1 MIRNLLSLFGVLLS
15 ASLAAETILYVKPG
29 ATGSGAS
36 WDDAADLA
44 SAVATAAARE
54 TPCALY
60 LAKGVYTASGL
71 PVAPGTSVYGGF
83 RGERAD
89 ETPDGRDWTTD
100 ETIICG
106 VRTAVWQD
114 VTGAAVLR
122 NGAQVRVLADDGTFV
137 EPDPT
142 EAERFWTPSTGT
154 PAINAS
160 SVTGAGGTIVLDG
173 LVFTATSVR
182 FGTHAF
188 AIRNCRFFGCWND
201 MGIVY
206 GAGSFSV
213 EDSSFDWCGGPAV
226 STDGAPQPKADTPDV
241 VVRLRNV
248 AVRHEVANNQR
259 GLGVYAPNVA
269 LDVESCA
276 FERNFNV
283 RTLDNAG
290 PAVLFGNGKSLLRI
304 VGSRFVA
311 NHISTNANAIVR
323 LPEYSSS
330 VVSNCLFLANVVTG
344 DRLANSSATACI
356 LSALRNDHVIWGCS
370 FVSNVVDRWE
380 TETKAGV
387 SKMPCA
393 IVHSCYVAPIRNCT
407 FDGNR
412 VSAVA
417 SSPAVEPVQATLYSS
432 EGNDTGCLFGNTFNG
447 NEAATGDIVL
457 DRSATQT
464 PGAIRVYNSIFWS
477 ADAAYMPVAR
487 VGTGTISF
495 HHCVVKGGLP
505 EAEWIDGKTEAV
517 SAGDPLLSGALSS
530 IGGLLV
536 RRPNAGAVSSARRKG
551 VPLYSDVNGRL
562 AVRDGAGHYIRCDTR
577 DSSLLK
583 EPYAAVPDVLG
594 AFPREGRNPDIGA
607 VLAAPSGGMVIV
619 R

>member
-1 MIRNLLSLFGVLLS
+1 MIRNLLSLAGVLLS

-36 WDDAADLA
+36 WDDAADFA

-60 LAKGVYTASGL
+60 LAKGVYTASRL

-89 ETPDGRDWTTD
+89 ETPEGRDRTAD
-100 ETIICG
+100 ETIVCG
-106 VRTAVWQD
+106 VRTAVWRD
-114 VTGAAVLR
+114 GTGAAVLR
-122 NGAQVRVLADDGTFV
+122 NGAQVRVLADDGMFV

-142 EAERFWTPSTGT
+142 EAERFWTPSAGT
-154 PAINAS
+154 PAIDAS
-160 SVTGAGGTIVLDG
+160 SVTGSGGMIVLDG
-173 LVFTATSVR
+173 LVFTTTSVTL
-182 FGTHAF
+182 GTHAF

-201 MGIVY
+201 MGIVWGT
-206 GAGSFSV
+206 GAFSI
-213 EDSSFDWCGGPAV
+213 EDSTFDWCGGPAV
-226 STDGAPQPKADTPDV
+226 CTDRTVYNADSPV

-259 GLGVYAPNVA
+259 GLGVFAPNVA
-269 LDVESCA
+269 LDVEGCA

-290 PAVLFGNGKSLLRI
+290 PAVLFGNDYSSLRI
-304 VGSRFVA
+304 VGTRFVA
-311 NHISTNANAIVR
+311 NHIATNANAIVH
-323 LPEYSSS
+323 LPGYKPS

-344 DRLANSSATACI
+344 DRLANSSATACV
-356 LSALRNDHVIWGCS
+356 LSAPRNDHVIWGCS

-380 TETKAGV
+380 AETKAGV

-393 IVHSCYVAPIRNCT
+393 IVHSRYVAPIRNCT

-417 SSPAVEPVQATLYSS
+417 SSAAVEPIRATLYSS

-447 NEAATGDIVL
+447 NEVATGDIVL
-457 DRSATQT
+457 DRHATQA

-477 ADAAYMPVAR
+477 ADATYVPVAR

-505 EAEWIDGKTEAV
+505 EVEWIDGKTEAV
-517 SAGDPLLSGALSS
+517 SAGDPLLSDALSS
-530 IGGLLV
+530 VGGLLV

-551 VPLYSDVNGRL
+551 VPLYFDVNGRF